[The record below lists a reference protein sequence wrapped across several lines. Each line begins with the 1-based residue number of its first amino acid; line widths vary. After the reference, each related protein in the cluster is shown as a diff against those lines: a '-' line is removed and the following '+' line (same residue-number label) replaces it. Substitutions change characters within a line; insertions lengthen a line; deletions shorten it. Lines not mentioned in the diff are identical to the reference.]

1 MAPTTALAVT
11 PEALDNILQ
20 YLEKRDVWAVALTCK
35 ALLPACLRSIWQTL
49 EVTCESS
56 IRRPGSERETVV
68 CEVDDGPS
76 DIMDDLL
83 RAIPHLQRSVNEG
96 SKIAGA
102 TEIIEQC
109 LTLFFGSLSDEYKS
123 AAEARYRLRAI
134 NPYGTWGAVGFS
146 AEFAVDTPLA
156 PQRGTNPEPPLE
168 FREWCRA
175 ALQGCV
181 EESLNHATGIHTK
194 MLEESQVGFN
204 GTQFFSIY
212 TTRLRTLAK
221 ESLDNSQS
229 AACFVFDE
237 VERFQK
243 KFKTF
248 KRRIADV
255 IAERLVAGEK
265 IGIVEA
271 LSIWIEAMV
280 AHDRELYRIGYFVE

>member
-11 PEALDNILQ
+11 PEALANILQ

-56 IRRPGSERETVV
+56 IRRPGSEREFVK
-68 CEVDDGPS
+68 
-76 DIMDDLL
+76 
-83 RAIPHLQRSVNEG
+83 N
-96 SKIAGA
+96 
-102 TEIIEQC
+102 
-109 LTLFFGSLSDEYKS
+109 EYKS

-146 AEFAVDTPLA
+146 AEFGELVIKHAAVDTPLA

-271 LSIWIEAMV
+271 LSIWIEAVV